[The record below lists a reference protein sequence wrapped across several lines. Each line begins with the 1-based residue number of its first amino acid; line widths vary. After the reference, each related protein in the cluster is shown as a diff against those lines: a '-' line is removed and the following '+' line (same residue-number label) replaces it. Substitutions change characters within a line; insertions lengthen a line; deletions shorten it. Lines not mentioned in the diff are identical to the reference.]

1 MPKNVEALRNKYAK
15 IRGNMDKEVARARID
30 GDPEAIL
37 RAAEAFSQNVIDSV
51 LAFEDQHWQLLSG
64 AIDEN
69 GNAGLSHNQVKEVAK
84 QAKDMTKMNA
94 FMGHALR
101 VKTNHIFG
109 RGFAFDLKPPASKE
123 AIAPRHQKI
132 IDDAENQ
139 RVIFSPTAMRN
150 LNRVLWNTGNLF
162 VLYNEKEREFSIL
175 SVDKAITP
183 EFIHF
188 DDNPSRL
195 KYFKRS
201 YTRRRDINT
210 KTVKAPET
218 VEEWVPVLEYKE
230 YKKRRGEKIPGI
242 INVGGQDEI
251 VNTDCVVIDLRLN
264 KDEDEMWGVP
274 DSFAAIPWAWASA
287 EYIKDGSKLLKAYAA
302 IAYQIKT
309 KGEAGKKAAGAAIA
323 SGKVGGS
330 AVTGL
335 DTEISQV
342 NRASAVDLYTG
353 RPIQAMFASAV
364 DLSVT
369 SVTNDTGKGGA
380 YGSEQVL
387 TTPEVL
393 AALSRQEDFSGFFAR
408 LFRAMGIEGRISWPS
423 PSQDP
428 VHRQLQS
435 LGLAYT
441 LGGIFQEELRVKSL
455 ELLDIEGDPT
465 ELPEPNAFTGSK
477 IASLSVDPDPDAEDP
492 IPAQGNSGA
501 VGALADGDNELRDED

>member
-1 MPKNVEALRNKYAK
+1 MPREYEDLKNRYEKRRERFYRDLDAAK
-15 IRGNMDKEVARARID
+15 IDNDTEGLV
-30 GDPEAIL
+30 
-37 RAAEAFSQNVIDSV
+37 RAAEAFSQSIIDSI
-51 LAFEDQHWQLLSG
+51 LQFEDAGWKTLSG

-139 RVIFSPTAMRN
+139 RVIFSPTAMKN

-387 TTPEVL
+387 TTPELL
-393 AALSRQEDFSGFFAR
+393 AALSRQEEFSGFFAR
-408 LFRAMGIEGRISWPS
+408 LFRAMGIEGRIAWKALTSDPDHRRAQTAS
-423 PSQDP
+423 LFYVNGAISQK
-428 VHRQLQS
+428 
-435 LGLAYT
+435 
-441 LGGIFQEELRVKSL
+441 ELREVG
-455 ELLDIEGDPT
+455 LDILDIAGDL
-465 ELPEPNAFTGSK
+465 EDLPEPNAFTGSK
-477 IASLSVDPDPDAEDP
+477 INTLTIDEPDDPNS
-492 IPAQGNSGA
+492 AQGKSGA
-501 VGALADGDNELRDED
+501 VGALADGDNELRDEE

>member
-30 GDPEAIL
+30 GDPEAL
-37 RAAEAFSQNVIDSV
+37 VRAAENFSQSIIDSI
-51 LAFEDQHWQLLSG
+51 LQFEDAGWKTLSG

-387 TTPEVL
+387 TTPELL

-492 IPAQGNSGA
+492 IPAQGKSGA

>member
-1 MPKNVEALRNKYAK
+1 M
-15 IRGNMDKEVARARID
+15 
-30 GDPEAIL
+30 
-37 RAAEAFSQNVIDSV
+37 
-51 LAFEDQHWQLLSG
+51 
-64 AIDEN
+64 
-69 GNAGLSHNQVKEVAK
+69 KEVAK

-139 RVIFSPTAMRN
+139 RVIFSPTAMKN
-150 LNRVLWNTGNLF
+150 LNRILWNTGNLF

-210 KTVKAPET
+210 KAVKAPET

-387 TTPEVL
+387 TTPELL
-393 AALSRQEDFSGFFAR
+393 AALSRQEEFSGFFAR

-441 LGGIFQEELRVKSL
+441 LGGIFQEELRIKSL

-501 VGALADGDNELRDED
+501 VGALADGDNELRDEE